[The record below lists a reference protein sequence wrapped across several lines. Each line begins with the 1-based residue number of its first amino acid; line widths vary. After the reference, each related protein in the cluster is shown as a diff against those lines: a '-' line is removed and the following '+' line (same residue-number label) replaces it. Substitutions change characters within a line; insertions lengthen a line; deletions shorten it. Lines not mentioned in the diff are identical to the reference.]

1 MPLLFLYELLIR
13 LSQPD
18 SVYIV
23 RISVDI
29 WFKTIFSAL
38 GVNAISATFL
48 VAAIIG
54 AVILYVKREELPALN
69 KKYFGF
75 MLAESIFYA
84 LLVGLS
90 IGIFLELMLN
100 MNAGNALE
108 QLSKFQLFA
117 LSLGAGLYE
126 ELFFRV
132 ILVSGLVFLFTTFF
146 KSEKT
151 TYILAVII
159 AALLFSAV
167 HYVGQ
172 FGDIFTFKSF
182 LFRFLFGL
190 ALNIIYV
197 TRGFGIAAW
206 THALYDLFVIASL

>member
-90 IGIFLELMLN
+90 IGIFIELMLN